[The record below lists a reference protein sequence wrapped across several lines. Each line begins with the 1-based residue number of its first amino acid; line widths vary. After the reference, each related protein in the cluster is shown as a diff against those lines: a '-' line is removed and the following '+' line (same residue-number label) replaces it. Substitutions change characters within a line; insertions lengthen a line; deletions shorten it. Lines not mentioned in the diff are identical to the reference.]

1 MTEGVPDGAADI
13 PEITLAD
20 LPDMGREGLL
30 APSGTEPAV
39 HDGTGRVDLAFTVH
53 ATPDA
58 TSGAAVPPTQRGVR
72 VPPGVTVFDSASW
85 NGIAIDSTCGGHGTC
100 HKCKVRVDGEVPIT
114 RHDARTFSADQL
126 TEGWRL
132 ACLVQATR
140 DLKVE
145 VPPLTTRPKAATV
158 GVGRQVILRPALQ
171 KRYVE
176 LAEATLAD
184 QRTDLVRLTDAI
196 DDLELTADLHVL
208 RRLATVLREADFK
221 VTAVIVDEALIDVE
235 PGDTTD
241 ARFAIAF
248 DLGTTTVVATL
259 LDVGT
264 GTPLAV
270 TSMLN
275 KQQPFG
281 GDVITRISATMMDK
295 DTLGRLQEAA
305 GATLAELAAQVC
317 REAGV
322 EPAQVYEVA
331 IAGNATMTALA
342 LGIDPEPLGVAP
354 FVMSSAQPPSV
365 LAADVGLT
373 LHPRARAFFFPALGA
388 YVGGDIVA
396 GMLATGMDRD
406 KRTRL
411 FIDVGTNCE
420 IVLSDGDTILST
432 AAPAG
437 PAFEGGAIRCGMR
450 AADGAIEVIRLDGTA
465 TGEEPPVTLGVI
477 GDVEPRGLCGSG
489 LVDAVAELVRVGLLD
504 SSGRLIPDE
513 DATTTAPALA
523 DRMAKIGEERVFILH
538 RPTPETEPAE
548 CVYLSQRDVRE
559 LQFAKAAI
567 STGWT
572 LLLEQLELEHRDI
585 QQVLLAGSFGSYLS
599 PASAVRIGLVPQ
611 LPVLRIVAAGNV
623 AGEGAKMAL
632 LSVRER
638 AGATTLLEEV
648 AYVELSDRPD
658 FNDKF
663 VEQLSF

>member
-1 MTEGVPDGAADI
+1 VTESPTADEPTSDGPDFSLDAI
-13 PEITLAD
+13 
-20 LPDMGREGLL
+20 GREGLMA
-30 APSGTEPAV
+30 APGTEPAT
-39 HDGTGRVDLAFTVH
+39 HDGTGRVGLQFTVH
-53 ATPDA
+53 SDA
-58 TSGAAVPPTQRGVR
+58 KAPPTERSVR

-100 HKCKVRVDGEVPIT
+100 HKCRVRVEGGRVPVT
-114 RHDARTFSADQL
+114 RHDTRTFSADEL
-126 TEGWRL
+126 ARGWRL

-140 DLKVE
+140 DLAVE

-158 GVGRQVILRPALQ
+158 GVGRQVILRPAVQ

-176 LAEATLAD
+176 LDEATLAD

-196 DDLELTADLHVL
+196 TDLELTADLHVL
-208 RRLATVLREADFK
+208 RRLSTVLRAADFK
-221 VTAVIVDEALIDVE
+221 VTAVVVDEDLIDIE
-235 PGDTTD
+235 PGDTSEL
-241 ARFAIAF
+241 RYAIAF

-270 TSMLN
+270 SSRLN
-275 KQQPFG
+275 KQQPYG
-281 GDVITRISATMMDK
+281 GDVITRISATMMDP
-295 DTLGRLQEAA
+295 DALGRLQEAA
-305 GATLAELAAQVC
+305 ASTLAELAGEVC
-317 REAGV
+317 AEAGV
-322 EPAQVYEVA
+322 DPGHVYEVA
-331 IAGNATMTALA
+331 VAGNATMTALL

-354 FVMSSAQPPSV
+354 FVMTTALPPTM
-365 LAADVGLT
+365 LAADIGLT
-373 LHPRARAFFFPALGA
+373 LHPRARAFLFPALGA

-450 AADGAIEVIRLDGTA
+450 AAEGAIEVIKLDP
-465 TGEEPPVTLGVI
+465 TGDEPVTLGVI
-477 GDVEPRGLCGSG
+477 GDVPARGLCGSG
-489 LVDAVAELVRVGLLD
+489 LVDAVAELVKVGLLD
-504 SSGRLIPDE
+504 ASGRFVPEEEAAVL
-513 DATTTAPALA
+513 APALA
-523 DRMAKIGEERVFILH
+523 DRLTKIGEERIFVLD
-538 RPTPETEPAE
+538 RLTPDADPADG
-548 CVYLSQRDVRE
+548 VYLSQRDVRE

-572 LLLEQLELEHRDI
+572 LLLEQLGLEHRDV

-599 PASAVRIGLVPQ
+599 PASAIRIGLVPQ
-611 LPVLRIVAAGNV
+611 LPVLRIVSAGNV

-638 AGATTLLEEV
+638 VGAQALLEEV
-648 AYVELSDRPD
+648 RYVELSDRTD
-658 FNDKF
+658 FNDTF
-663 VEQLSF
+663 VDQLGFAQL